1 MVHSDGMLYT
11 LLSIDYERITM
22 RCRSCDEALTDYE
35 STRKSLATGDYI
47 NLCRG
52 CFDTIKGECLAFGN
66 PSLMTEDDDQYSL
79 SALMEDQ
86 FDSLDDDGFY
96 DEYNDRD

>member
-1 MVHSDGMLYT
+1 
-11 LLSIDYERITM
+11 
-22 RCRSCDEALTDYE
+22 
-35 STRKSLATGDYI
+35 
-47 NLCRG
+47 
-52 CFDTIKGECLAFGN
+52 LAFGN

-96 DEYNDRD
+96 DEYNDRE